1 MSTFRDQ
8 QVEEAAQLARRMRML
23 KWVVLILGILLVLAM
38 VTTVA
43 GVIYKARHAAPACTQ
58 SGALGTATIPGTIAG
73 TIPGGFGAAS
83 LPVPAAC
90 QVASATASGDRLI
103 VVTSGPSDQ
112 CRLILV
118 ADLKS
123 GRLIGRFTFQAP

>member
-8 QVEEAAQLARRMRML
+8 QVEEAAQLARRMRAL
-23 KWVVLILGILLVLAM
+23 KWVVSILGVLLVLAM
-38 VTTVA
+38 ITTVA
-43 GVIYKARHAAPACTQ
+43 GVIYKARHSTAGGGQ
-58 SGALGTATIPGTIAG
+58 GANAG
-73 TIPGGFGAAS
+73 QASGGFGAAS
-83 LPVPAAC
+83 LPIPAAC

-103 VVTSGPSDQ
+103 VVTSGPADQ

-123 GRLIGRFTFQAP
+123 GRLIGQFTYPAP

>member
-8 QVEEAAQLARRMRML
+8 QVEEAAQLARRMRVL

-38 VTTVA
+38 VTTVV
-43 GVIYKARHAAPACTQ
+43 GVIYKARHGSVANTQ
-58 SGALGTATIPGTIAG
+58 SPGAVAG
-73 TIPGGFGAAS
+73 TLSGTMPGGFGAAS

-90 QVASATASGDRLI
+90 QISSATASGDRLI
-103 VVTSGPSDQ
+103 LITTGPSDQ

-123 GRLIGRFTFQAP
+123 GRLIGQFTFQAP